1 MKFPVAYLSLVLCLM
16 PLALAQT
23 TTIPYPSQSTASTA
37 KKATDVT
44 KKAKKTEVS
53 MKPFSQLALGG
64 GVSLMGV
71 NLQAATNVN
80 RYLNLRATGNVF
92 NYTANDISTNGFN
105 IDAKINMATAGA
117 SLDYYPF
124 PTHGFRLSPG
134 VQFYN
139 QNMVSANIAVESG
152 TSFSL
157 NDVDFYS
164 SSTNPVQGTARIGLH
179 SQNPAFTFTTG
190 WGNMINRKGKHL
202 SFPFELGVAV
212 VNSPTVD
219 IALTQGEVCDST
231 GVYCTDVTTDTTV
244 QSNLKA
250 EVAKYKNDLD
260 PLKVYPILSF
270 GVAYSF
276 GIR

>member
-1 MKFPVAYLSLVLCLM
+1 M
-16 PLALAQT
+16 PLALAQSSNSSASQT
-23 TTIPYPSQSTASTA
+23 TAATAKTADKATTKA
-37 KKATDVT
+37 KKA
-44 KKAKKTEVS
+44 EVS

-80 RYLNLRATGNVF
+80 RYLNLRATGNIF
-92 NYTANDISTNGFN
+92 NYTASDISTNGFN

-124 PTHGFRLSPG
+124 PTHGLRLSPG

-139 QNMVSANIAVESG
+139 QNSVSANITVDG
-152 TSFSL
+152 NTSFSL

-164 SSTNPVQGTARIGLH
+164 STTNPVTGTARIGLN

-190 WGNMINRKGKHL
+190 WGNMINRKGSHL

-212 VNSPTVD
+212 VNSPKVE
-219 IALTQGEVCDST
+219 IALTQGQVCDAS
-231 GVYCTDVTTDTTV
+231 GVNCVDVASDSTV
-244 QSNLKA
+244 QANLQA
-250 EVAKYKNDLD
+250 EIDKYKNDLD

-270 GVAYSF
+270 GVTYSF
-276 GIR
+276 HIR